1 MNLKPQILFS
11 YVLCRSGFGIS
22 TLSCRIFL
30 CGTMNN
36 QTQDDFTCLHIAIS
50 NHSSSSHQ
58 PVDPDSFFQASRSE
72 KRPCGDQAYV
82 PVNVIKPEV
91 YALIAAWEACQ
102 SDPMESEEAAE
113 STLHAH
119 SESMYEP
126 SRCIPT
132 SAPPKRF
139 YLSFWRS
146 VTRRMLEHTRKS
158 ILINRLESQRLDTI

>member
-1 MNLKPQILFS
+1 MFS
-11 YVLCRSGFGIS
+11 CVLSRSGFGIS
-22 TLSCRIFL
+22 TLSCRFFTI
-30 CGTMNN
+30 GTMNN

-50 NHSSSSHQ
+50 NHSSSSHHL
-58 PVDPDSFFQASRSE
+58 VEPDSFFEANRSE
-72 KRPCGDQAYV
+72 KRPCGDEAYV
-82 PVNVIKPEV
+82 QVNFISPEV

-102 SDPMESEEAAE
+102 FNPKESEEAAE

-119 SESMYEP
+119 SESLYEP

-158 ILINRLESQRLDTI
+158 ILINRLESQRSDTIKK